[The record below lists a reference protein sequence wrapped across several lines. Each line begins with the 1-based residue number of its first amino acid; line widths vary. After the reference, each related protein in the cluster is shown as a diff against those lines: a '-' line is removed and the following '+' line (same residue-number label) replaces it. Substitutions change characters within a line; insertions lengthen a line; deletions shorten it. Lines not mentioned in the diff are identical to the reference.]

1 MTERPLNG
9 CRILV
14 AEDEFL
20 LAAELC
26 YTLRDIGAT
35 IAGPVA
41 SVDEAIALMDAG
53 EAIHGAILDIN
64 LCGQKVF
71 PVADAL
77 QSRGVPFLFTS
88 GYQRAA
94 IPSRYAHVILS
105 EKPFDSVDVARMI
118 ARQIRPHA
126 GAAPHL
132 S

>member
-20 LAAELC
+20 LADELC

-35 IAGPVA
+35 IVGPAA
-41 SVDEAIALMDAG
+41 SVDEAIALMDTG

-77 QSRGVPFLFTS
+77 HLRGVPFLFTS
-88 GYQRAA
+88 GYQRAV
-94 IPSRYAHVILS
+94 IPPRYAHVTLS
-105 EKPFDSVDVARMI
+105 EKPFDSVDVARTI